1 MAEQRFLRMR
11 RVLFAFLFFF
21 AFSFPLDVFAL
32 GENSGTVRST
42 TIRLLRTEGT
52 TDILRATVIVDSSA
66 DGCGPYAVSLFMSR
80 NGGESYSV
88 GSDRGTAMGRDMNR
102 AHSVMIR
109 QKHRPGTR
117 YVLTGYVVWGPD
129 AQIPVPEAQYE
140 VPPVPR

>member
-1 MAEQRFLRMR
+1 MAETRFLRLR
-11 RVLFAFLFFF
+11 RVLVAFLFFF
-21 AFSFPLDVFAL
+21 ALSFPPDVFAL

-42 TIRLLRTEGT
+42 TLRLLRTEGT
-52 TDILRATVIVDSSA
+52 TDILRATVIVESSA
-66 DGCGPYAVSLFMSR
+66 DGCGPYNVSLFISR

-88 GSDRGTAMGRDMNR
+88 GSDRGTAMGPGMNR
-102 AHSVMIR
+102 AHSVTIS

-129 AQIPVPEAQYE
+129 AQIPIPETRYE